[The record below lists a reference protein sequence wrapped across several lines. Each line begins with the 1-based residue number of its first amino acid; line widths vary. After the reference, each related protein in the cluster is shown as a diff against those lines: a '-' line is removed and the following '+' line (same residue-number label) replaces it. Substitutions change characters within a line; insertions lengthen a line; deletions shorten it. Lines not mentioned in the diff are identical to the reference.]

1 MKYVSLLG
9 IAAVT
14 VLGTDLGAAQAA
26 FAPNKVVIN
35 DVTLTDTAAS
45 QQIFAVNPTNGQSV
59 QSATYTQ
66 DVANNTRYSVW
77 GHVGGENAGVGTGTA
92 TVQDYTDS
100 ASVTKTSAFVLNTA
114 EGPGGGMQFLDA
126 FPINQV
132 TTNSVRFSF
141 SLNIVENAGDADD
154 SSFNGAAFA
163 ANLFAN
169 SSSATRFIAA
179 PNGASGG
186 KFGLTKADGSLFEVA
201 NYVNDKFYDI
211 DVDLNFV
218 TQQATLSVDGKEV
231 ATNTTSFTPS
241 VFDVT
246 KFVTPGKQHA
256 ISVLVKG
263 GGGRT
268 TSELPTI
275 SKVLTITTVG
285 GLATIG
291 Q

>member
-1 MKYVSLLG
+1 MKSLSLIG
-9 IAAVT
+9 IAAVA
-14 VLGTDLGAAQAA
+14 VLGAGLGVAQAA

-45 QQIFAVNPTNGQSV
+45 QQIFTVNPTNGQSV

-66 DVANNTRYSVW
+66 DVANNARYTVW

-126 FPINQV
+126 YPINPV
-132 TTNSVRFSF
+132 TTNSVRLSF

-163 ANLFAN
+163 ANLFAD

-179 PNGASGG
+179 PNGPSGG
-186 KFGLTKADGSLFEVA
+186 KFGLTKADGTLFEVA

-218 TQQATLSVDGKEV
+218 TQQATLSVDGV
-231 ATNTTSFTPS
+231 SAGAIPFRNTFGS
-241 VFDVT
+241 VPTF
-246 KFVTPGKQHA
+246 
-256 ISVLVKG
+256 
-263 GGGRT
+263 
-268 TSELPTI
+268 SEAFMYQVGYTAVPEPTGI
-275 SKVLTITTVG
+275 ALL
-285 GLATIG
+285 GLGAG
-291 Q
+291 ALLLRRRARHPAN